1 MWPIHSTLMWC
12 RRINCANTRRKR
24 IGRRKIVRT
33 YRRRNIIHRKLIM
46 KLTIVLCT
54 IVAIVICVSTAG
66 AESQALP
73 TPFTFLKAP
82 SPQPKQPSLADRTTI
97 ELRRDGDELK
107 DKETGDEYKV
117 TDAGT
122 TMTIKNLQT
131 GEKIDYRVS
140 GETLTNK
147 DTGQK
152 IKIRRDGSNITL
164 TKKD

>member
-1 MWPIHSTLMWC
+1 MS
-12 RRINCANTRRKR
+12 RRDTY
-24 IGRRKIVRT
+24 IGAW
-33 YRRRNIIHRKLIM
+33 IM
-46 KLTIVLCT
+46 KKSIIFSVL
-54 IVAIVICVSTAG
+54 AAMVICVTPVL
-66 AESQALP
+66 AEDSAPP

-82 SPQPKQPSLADRTTI
+82 TPPPEQPSLADRTTI
-97 ELRRDGDELK
+97 ELRRDGDKLK
-107 DKETGDEYKV
+107 DKKTGEEYKV

-152 IKIRRDGSNITL
+152 FKIRRDGSNITI